1 MLKRLLRRLGHNWLA
16 GRGNLKR
23 ILTIVALLVLMFA
36 VTFFYLFNETNDEYN
51 DYLYK
56 SEFQYYSQAVS
67 KRLSEYKTAMA
78 VTEMN
83 TSIRSKLFNEDV
95 SLIEMSQLSTE
106 LGRMIN
112 STTYAVTRGDSDIKQ
127 YFYAYLPGDG
137 RYFFPLSQLP
147 QASWYA
153 AYQASLE
160 NGGNLAYYYSPIA
173 QKYKMVMVNPIN
185 NFNTSDSLATE
196 VCYSVFEAEVA
207 SLLPETS
214 LRFPDASA
222 DISLFTQD
230 GTCLYQSQS
239 GSLDAARQALAAYQQ
254 QPGKKVYAA
263 QAGFAVADL
272 QPESDLILILLVP
285 RLTVG
290 WLLGNVNQFF
300 FIALFIAVILVVGL
314 LYELLIYRKRVDRL
328 ITSLDRF
335 SENQSEQPLPEAG
348 AGEEIQLI
356 ARHTVMMQNR
366 IVHLIREEYKIK
378 LQAAYAEYEA
388 LSAYINPH
396 YLYNTLN
403 TISGMAKLERADS
416 TDRMILALS
425 DLFRYLSDS
434 GPRQVKIAE
443 EVEAVKAYLYIQ
455 GVRYKN
461 RFVYSIRL
469 SEPVSRQLVPKL
481 ILQPLVENCF
491 KHGLSRRHSRQAPF
505 KISIKAFQAGPCLK
519 IWVRDNGE
527 GIAAEQLK
535 QLRLQLA
542 AADAVPETSAGAL
555 EKCVGLLNVHRRLK
569 LAYGPA
575 SGLKI
580 YSHSGRGT
588 GVLILIRQDQSSR
601 KEEGYPWQQPEC

>member
-1 MLKRLLRRLGHNWLA
+1 MLKLLLRRLGHNWLA

-23 ILTIVALLVLMFA
+23 ILTLVALLVLLFA
-36 VTFFYLFNETNDEYN
+36 VAFFYLFDETNSEYN

-67 KRLSEYKTAMA
+67 KRLSDYKTAMA

-83 TSIRSKLFNEDV
+83 TTIRSQLFNEDV

-112 STTYAVTRGDSDIKQ
+112 STTYAVTQGNSDIKQ

-137 RYFFPLSQLP
+137 RYFLPLNQLSR
-147 QASWYA
+147 ASWYA
-153 AYQASLE
+153 AYQTSLQT
-160 NGGNLAYYYSPIA
+160 GANLAYYYSPIT
-173 QKYKMVMVNPIN
+173 QNYKLVMVNSIN
-185 NFNTSDSLATE
+185 SFNTSDSLPSEA
-196 VCYSVFEAEVA
+196 CYSVFEAEVA
-207 SLLPETS
+207 SLLPEKS
-214 LRFPDASA
+214 LRFPDATT

-230 GTCLYQSQS
+230 GTCVYQSQS
-239 GSLDAARQALAAYQQ
+239 GSLDAARQALTAYRQ
-254 QPGKKVYAA
+254 QPDKKVYPA
-263 QAGFAVADL
+263 QQGFAVADS
-272 QPESDLILILLVP
+272 QSDSGLIIVLLVP
-285 RLTVG
+285 HLTVG
-290 WLLGNVNQFF
+290 WLLGNVNQFIVITLL
-300 FIALFIAVILVVGL
+300 IAAFLMAGL
-314 LYELLIYRKRVDRL
+314 LYELLIYRKRVDSL

-366 IVHLIREEYKIK
+366 IVNLIREEYKIR

-425 DLFRYLSDS
+425 DLFRYLADS
-434 GPRQVKIAE
+434 GPRLVSVAE
-443 EVEAVKAYLYIQ
+443 EVEVVKAYLYIQ
-455 GVRYKN
+455 EVRYHN
-461 RFVYSIRL
+461 RLVCNIAL
-469 SEPVSRQLVPKL
+469 DELVLKQTVPKL

-491 KHGLSRRHSRQAPF
+491 KHGLGGQHNRLAPF
-505 KISIKAFQAGPCLK
+505 CIRIKASLVGACLK
-519 IWVRDNGE
+519 IWIRDNGKGMTAE
-527 GIAAEQLK
+527 RLGHLRRLMAATDT
-535 QLRLQLA
+535 A
-542 AADAVPETSAGAL
+542 PEDNAGML
-555 EKCVGLLNVHRRLK
+555 DKCVGLLNVHRRLR
-569 LAYGPA
+569 LTYGPA
-575 SGLKI
+575 GGLKI

-588 GVLILIRQDQSSR
+588 GVLIVIRQDPASR
-601 KEEGYPWQQPEC
+601 QKEQYPWQQTES